1 MKAFSVLFQ
10 ERNSPIIIYNGKT
23 VYRYLRCTEKG
34 KYILKF
40 RNIKT
45 RAKRMQFFMVHLL
58 KMINHSSF
66 LKRNFHSLL

>member
-45 RAKRMQFFMVHLL
+45 RASVC
-58 KMINHSSF
+58 SSLWFIF
-66 LKRNFHSLL
+66 LKWMEKSM

>member
-40 RNIKT
+40 GGLERFCKKYSAAI
-45 RAKRMQFFMVHLL
+45 LL
-58 KMINHSSF
+58 KNT
-66 LKRNFHSLL
+66 RSLF